1 MKAIRYTDDALNDLR
16 RHIGQ
21 AKRITSK
28 LRAYAEMGAG
38 DVKSLSGIEGSR
50 LRVGSYR
57 AIFIEGETEILVV
70 KIGPRSSVYE

>member
-1 MKAIRYTDDALNDLR
+1 VKTIRFTDDALNDLR
-16 RHIGQ
+16 RYAGQ

-28 LRAYAEMGAG
+28 LKAYAETGAG

-57 AIFIEGETEILVV
+57 VIFIESETEILVV
-70 KIGPRSSVYE
+70 KIAPRRSVYD